1 MPPPKFP
8 AHLNYLPGEGQLAH
22 HMGTREETAESTPW
36 LETGDIYYT
45 RPQSMTV
52 NWRVGA

>member
-1 MPPPKFP
+1 MLPPKFP
-8 AHLNYLPGEGQLAH
+8 AHLNHLPGEGQLAH

-45 RPQSMTV
+45 RPQSMR